1 MKVPHL
7 VQYQGSKRNLAPEI
21 LKYMPK
27 HFNRLVEPFSGTAAI
42 TMACASKKIAE
53 EYIINDLN
61 KPLIDLF
68 KIVIEQPE
76 FSSKRYDEIWDEQHS
91 NSIEHYYQTRE
102 KFNLTKDPLMFLY
115 LLARCAKGAVRY
127 NSDGLFNQ
135 SPDKRRKGTNPQIM
149 TRNIF
154 DVSVLLKNKS
164 KLYSLDYK
172 TLLEMAMPEDIIY
185 MDPPY
190 QGVCGERDSR
200 YFSGID
206 HNEFVL
212 ELEKLIKRGI
222 SFIVSYDGKCG
233 NKAYGK
239 EIPID
244 MGLEHIHLNA
254 GRSSQATLLGKDS
267 ITFESLY
274 ITKDLLKN
282 KESAPKWRINNELF

>member
-1 MKVPHL
+1 
-7 VQYQGSKRNLAPEI
+7 
-21 LKYMPK
+21 MPT
-27 HFNRLVEPFSGTAAI
+27 HFNRLIEPFSGTAAI
-42 TMACASKKIAE
+42 TMACASKKIAK

-61 KPLIDLF
+61 KPLIDLM
-68 KIVIEQPE
+68 KIVVEQPE
-76 FSSKRYDEIWDEQHS
+76 FSSKRYEEIWNEQHS

-102 KFNLTKDPLMFLY
+102 KFNLTKDPIMFLY
-115 LLARCAKGAVRY
+115 VLARCVKGAVRY

-135 SPDKRRKGTNPQIM
+135 SPDKRRKGTNPKIM

-154 DVSVLLKNKS
+154 DISALLKNKS
-164 KLYSLDYK
+164 KFYSLDYK
-172 TLLEMAMPEDIIY
+172 TILEMALPGDIVY

-190 QGVCGERDSR
+190 QGVCGEKDSR
-200 YFSGID
+200 YFTGIE

-233 NKAYGK
+233 EKAYGV
-239 EIPID
+239 EIPIELD
-244 MGLEHIHLNA
+244 LEHIHLNA

-282 KESAPKWRINNELF
+282 IDSTSKWWN